1 MESQV
6 SALLKERNEV
16 PDETEDQE
24 RESHHEPSSPSPEP
38 PPSPPPSPVP
48 THYAVMQNL
57 PQEQDQ
63 LSVQYSSNQQPID
76 QSANMDLSKPIVSDR
91 ANGVS
96 PVIDNNTIE
105 NSQQTSNCVLY
116 IAHNLVAIR
125 IILCLKFYIFPI
137 TQLKLMTLIGYF

>member
-16 PDETEDQE
+16 PDENEDQGTE
-24 RESHHEPSSPSPEP
+24 NHHEPSSPSPEP

-57 PQEQDQ
+57 SQEQDQ
-63 LSVQYSSNQQPID
+63 LPVQYSSNQQPID

-116 IAHNLVAIR
+116 SSQFGNNTD
-125 IILCLKFYIFPI
+125 KD
-137 TQLKLMTLIGYF
+137 